1 MEAEERKREKGQS
14 GTAKDMTKGNPL
26 KLILVFSIPLLIG
39 NVFQQLYNMVDTI
52 IVGRCID
59 TSALA
64 AVGTTGPLNFLVIGF
79 IMGITSGFGVLVAQR
94 FGAKDE
100 AGLRKAAGMA
110 AVLCVIITVVITAL
124 SVGTA
129 MPLLRLI
136 NTPEDI
142 IKDSYR
148 YIVVIYIGIAATML
162 YNMLACILR
171 ALGDSKTPLYFLII
185 SSLLNIGLDLL
196 CIVVFHMGV
205 AGAAWATVISQG
217 ISGVLCFFY
226 TKKKYPMLHLTR
238 EDFKWDGK
246 IAAKHLQIGLPMAF
260 QFSITAIG
268 VVIVQGALN
277 VFGTIKIAAYTAA
290 SKVSQLVTQPANTM
304 GVTMANYAGQN
315 LGADEMERIKDG
327 VRKCTFV
334 TLGFAVAAMGILFL
348 FGRPLCSLFITNDGN
363 REQVLAASMQ
373 YLRISSMFFP
383 FLFVIFVYRNVLQGI
398 GKSFMPLMGGVF
410 ELVMRIVAA
419 VTLPKRL
426 GFFGVCLADPIAW
439 VAAAVL
445 LAISYFVIFKKV
457 LQEHRSRKENSPSF
471 AG

>member
-1 MEAEERKREKGQS
+1 MDERKRQS
-14 GTAKDMTKGNPL
+14 GAAKDMTKGSSL
-26 KLILVFSIPLLIG
+26 RLILVFSIPLLIG

-59 TSALA
+59 TAALA

-100 AGLRKAAGMA
+100 DGLRKAAGMA
-110 AVLCVIITVVITAL
+110 AVLCMIITVLITAL
-124 SVGTA
+124 AVGTA

-136 NTPEDI
+136 NTPDDI
-142 IKDSYR
+142 IRDSYR

-162 YNMLACILR
+162 YNMLACVLR
-171 ALGDSKTPLYFLII
+171 ALGDSRTPLYFLII
-185 SSLLNIGLDLL
+185 SSILNIGLDLL
-196 CIVVFHMGV
+196 FILAFRMGV

-217 ISGVLCFFY
+217 VSGVLCFFY
-226 TKKKYPMLHLTR
+226 TKKKYPMLHLTK
-238 EDFKWDGK
+238 EDFKWNGK

-260 QFSITAIG
+260 QFTITAIG

-277 VFGTIKIAAYTAA
+277 VFGTVKIAAYTAA
-290 SKVSQLVTQPANTM
+290 SKVAQLVTQPANTM

-315 LGADEMERIKDG
+315 LGADELDRIKDG
-327 VRKCTFV
+327 VRKCTIV
-334 TLGFAVAAMGILFL
+334 TLCFAVTAMGILFL

-363 REQVLAASMQ
+363 REQVLSAAME
-373 YLRISSMFFP
+373 YLKISSMFFP

-410 ELVMRIVAA
+410 ELAMRVGVA

-439 VAAAVL
+439 AAAAIVL
-445 LAISYFVIFKKV
+445 GISYFVIFGKI
-457 LQEHRSRKENSPSF
+457 LREHRAQKEKRASLTS
-471 AG
+471 